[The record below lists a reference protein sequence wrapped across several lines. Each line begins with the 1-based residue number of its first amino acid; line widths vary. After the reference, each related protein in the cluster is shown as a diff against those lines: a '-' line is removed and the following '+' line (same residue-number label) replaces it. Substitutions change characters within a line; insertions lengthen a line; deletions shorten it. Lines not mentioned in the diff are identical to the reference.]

1 MTMSETVGAPDAEDA
16 MDTAAVASTGMGR
29 ASAVLAAG
37 TIVSRVL
44 GFVRTVVL
52 VAAIGQAATGNAFSV
67 ANQLPNQIYALVAG
81 GALSAILVPQIVKAA
96 RQPDGGQ
103 KYIDR
108 ILTLGM
114 VIFGAV
120 TVVATLA
127 APFLVSLYSVQSTTG
142 RGFTPEA
149 TALAVAFAYWCLP
162 QVFFYALY
170 SLLSQVLNARNIFGP
185 FTWAPAV
192 NNIVSIA
199 GIVAFMIVFGG
210 SFSNGSAGTW
220 DAGRIA
226 LLGAT
231 TTLGVAAQALLLFLF
246 WKRAGLRFRPNFRW
260 KGVGLA
266 STGKTAGWVFGMVV
280 VLQIAGVFQSNV
292 ASIAS
297 GNGASNIALQ
307 NAWLIF
313 MLPHSVITVSV
324 ATAYFT
330 RMSGYGSTGDFVSLR
345 RDLSASL
352 RSIGLLIVFSMV
364 AIAVV
369 AYPFSRF
376 VSVDYSETVAMGNVL
391 IAFMP
396 GLVLFSMLFVL
407 QRVFYSLGDTRTP
420 FITQCVQS
428 AVFIAG
434 ALVCATLPTQW
445 IGVGIGIVTGVAGGT
460 QTVLQLLIIRRR
472 IGGVDGRRIVI
483 RYLQYL
489 ALALLAGVVG
499 LVIVVALGSFSAD
512 GFAEANKVTAVA
524 TIAVAGVAMAV
535 VYFGL
540 LMVVKNPELTSVTAV
555 VRARFRRSR

>member
-1 MTMSETVGAPDAEDA
+1 MSESVGAPDAENAVDA
-16 MDTAAVASTGMGR
+16 TAVASSGMGR

-37 TIVSRVL
+37 TVVSRVL

-96 RQPDGGQ
+96 KQPDGGQ

-114 VIFGAV
+114 VVFGAV
-120 TVVATLA
+120 TIGGTLA
-127 APFLVSLYSVQSTTG
+127 APWLVSLYSVQSTSG
-142 RGFTPEA
+142 RGFTPDA
-149 TALAVAFAYWCLP
+149 TALAIAFAYWCLP
-162 QVFFYALY
+162 QIFFYALY

-192 NNIVSIA
+192 NNVVSIA
-199 GIVAFMIVFGG
+199 GIVAFMIIFGG
-210 SFSNGSAGTW
+210 SFSNDSVATW
-220 DAGRIA
+220 DVGRIA

-231 TTLGVAAQALLLFLF
+231 TSLGVAAQALLLFLF

-260 KGVGLA
+260 KGVGLG

-280 VLQIAGVFQSNV
+280 VLQIAGVFQSRV

-297 GNGASNIALQ
+297 DHGASNIALQ

-330 RMSGYGSTGDFVSLR
+330 RMSGYGSTGDFRSLR
-345 RDLSASL
+345 KDLSASL

-364 AIAVV
+364 AIIVV

-376 VSVDYSETVAMGNVL
+376 VSVDFPETQAMGNVL
-391 IAFMP
+391 MAFMP

-420 FITQCVQS
+420 FITQCIQS
-428 AVFIAG
+428 AVFIGG
-434 ALVCATLPTQW
+434 ALYCATLPTEW
-445 IGVGIGIVTGVAGGT
+445 IGVGIGVVTGIAGGT
-460 QTVLQLLIIRRR
+460 QSIVQLLIIRRR
-472 IGGVDGRRIVI
+472 IGGLDGKHIAA

-489 ALALLAGVVG
+489 GFALLSGVVG
-499 LVIVVALGSFSAD
+499 MVIVIALGAYSAE
-512 GFAEANKVTAVA
+512 GFAEANKVTAVVS
-524 TIAVAGVAMAV
+524 IAIAGSAMAAM
-535 VYFGL
+535 YFGL
-540 LMVVKNPELTSVTAV
+540 LVVFKNPELAAVTGV
-555 VRARFRRSR
+555 VRARFRRGQ

>member
-1 MTMSETVGAPDAEDA
+1 MSETVGAPDAEDA
-16 MDTAAVASTGMGR
+16 MDSTAVSSTGMGR
-29 ASAVLAAG
+29 ASAILAAG

-44 GFVRTVVL
+44 GFLRTVVL
-52 VAAIGQAATGNAFSV
+52 LAAIGQLAVGDTFSV

-81 GALSAILVPQIVKAA
+81 GALSAILVPQIVRAA
-96 RQPDGGQ
+96 TQADGGQ

-114 VIFGAV
+114 VVFGAV
-120 TVVATLA
+120 TVAATLA
-127 APFLVSLYSVQSTTG
+127 APWLVSIYSVQSTTG
-142 RGFTPEA
+142 RGFTPQA

-162 QVFFYALY
+162 QIFFYALY

-199 GIVAFMIVFGG
+199 GIVVFMIVFGEAG
-210 SFSNGSAGTW
+210 SNASVATW

-280 VLQIAGVFQSNV
+280 VLQIAGVFQSRA
-292 ASIAS
+292 ASMAS
-297 GNGASNIALQ
+297 GHGAGNIALQ

-313 MLPHSVITVSV
+313 MLPHSIITVSV

-345 RDLSASL
+345 RDLSAAL

-364 AIAVV
+364 AIIVV
-369 AYPFSRF
+369 AYPFARIFSRNF
-376 VSVDYSETVAMGNVL
+376 TETRDVGNVL

-434 ALVCATLPTQW
+434 ALFCATLPSQW
-445 IGVGIGIVTGVAGGT
+445 IGIGIGIVTGVAGGT
-460 QTVLQLLIIRRR
+460 QTIVQLLIIRRR

-489 ALALLAGVVG
+489 ALALVAGVVG
-499 LVIVVALGSFSAD
+499 LAIVAALGAFSAD
-512 GFAEANKVTAVA
+512 GFAETNKFTAVVA
-524 TIAVAGVAMAV
+524 IAAAGTTMAA

-540 LMVVKNPELTSVTAV
+540 LAALRNPELASVTGV